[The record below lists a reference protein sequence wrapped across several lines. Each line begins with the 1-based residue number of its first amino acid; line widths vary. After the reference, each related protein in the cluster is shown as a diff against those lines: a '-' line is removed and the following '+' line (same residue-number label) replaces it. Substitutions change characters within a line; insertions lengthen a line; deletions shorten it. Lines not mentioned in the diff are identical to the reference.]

1 MAVRK
6 LSLDDFLEEDDY
18 ALIGIHCVIEDYR
31 LAFLINQILD
41 ITLKRRDKD
50 VTNPSVKSNYPIFE
64 WFDQKQLMTYHLVAN
79 VCKVQNNNIKEDLN
93 LLFEADNLGANIY
106 YLLPEYKK
114 VNYFLKIKTEFNNKE
129 KIILNKILKIP
140 QVVTAYSI
148 DVDTIKSKENLIF
161 N

>member
-6 LSLDDFLEEDDY
+6 LSLGDFLDEEHY

-31 LAFLINQILD
+31 LAFLINQTLD
-41 ITLKRRDKD
+41 IQLKRKAKD
-50 VTNPSVKSNYPIFE
+50 VTNPSLNSTYSIFE
-64 WFDQKQLMTYHLVAN
+64 WFDQMQFSTYHLVAN
-79 VCKVQNNNIKEDLN
+79 TCKVQH
-93 LLFEADNLGANIY
+93 DNLQQQSNSLFGQDKAGATNY

-114 VNYFLKIKTEFNNKE
+114 VNYLLKVETEFQNKE

-140 QVVTAYSI
+140 QVVTAYNI
-148 DVDTIKSKENLIF
+148 ATDTLKSKDNLIF

>member
-6 LSLDDFLEEDDY
+6 LSLDDFLDEEYY

-31 LAFLINQILD
+31 LAFLINKTLD
-41 ITLKRRDKD
+41 IKLKRKSED
-50 VTNPSVKSNYPIFE
+50 VTNPSLSTAYSIFE
-64 WFDQKQLMTYHLVAN
+64 WVDQKQLTTYHLVAN
-79 VCKVQNNNIKEDLN
+79 TCKVQH
-93 LLFEADNLGANIY
+93 DNLKQQSNSLFGEDTAGATNY

-114 VNYFLKIKTEFNNKE
+114 VNYLLKIETEFQHKE
-129 KIILNKILKIP
+129 KKILNKILKIP

-148 DVDTIKSKENLIF
+148 AADTLKSKDNLIF

>member
-6 LSLDDFLEEDDY
+6 LSLDDFLEEEHY

-41 ITLKRRDKD
+41 IKLKRSVKD
-50 VTNPSVKSNYPIFE
+50 VTNPSLNSNYALFE
-64 WFDQKQLMTYHLVAN
+64 WFDQKQFTTYHLVAN
-79 VCKVQNNNIKEDLN
+79 TCKVLHNNVKQESNS
-93 LLFEADNLGANIY
+93 LFGKDTQGASNY
-106 YLLPEYKK
+106 YLLPEFKTI
-114 VNYFLKIKTEFNNKE
+114 NYLLKIETEFLSKE
-129 KIILNKILKIP
+129 KTILNKILKIP

-148 DVDTIKSKENLIF
+148 ASHTLKSKDNLIF